1 MAVVIFGWLVVDGV
15 VGGRLFVGNLNAGHQ
30 RRFLVMVAIE
40 PHLVSLWL
48 VASDGFKHT
57 KAHYFVWSFLACH
70 LACIV
75 LLRDYGGDIGLLAV
89 CVTWPV
95 WKLCRH
101 GFVQQCQYMAIFS
114 IDIY

>member
-1 MAVVIFGWLVVDGV
+1 MVDYCEFERGPPVQIFVDGCYRATP
-15 VGGRLFVGNLNAGHQ
+15 GFT
-30 RRFLVMVAIE
+30 MVS
-40 PHLVSLWL
+40 H

-95 WKLCRH
+95 WTLCRG
-101 GFVQQCQYMAIFS
+101 GFVQQCQCMAIFS
-114 IDIY
+114 IDVY